1 MVIDFSNFYDLPR
14 QMDRIMAEFMRP
26 YGPVSRGM
34 AYPPLNIS
42 EDEENLF
49 VQAEIPGVDMSEIE
63 LTLTNKSLVIKG
75 ERVITSY
82 SIHYT
87 KLYDLQDGLERA
99 GLARQLEAHLDA
111 AVAHAGD
118 LDEDAEDVRLGDDA
132 HHLVV
137 VVDDRQAV
145 TRGCSLR

>member
-75 ERVITSY
+75 ERKVEQGKYYRQERPTGAFQRIVTLGVPVDRDGIRATLQNGVLSVTLPKAETVKPRKI
-82 SIHYT
+82 SIE
-87 KLYDLQDGLERA
+87 GA
-99 GLARQLEAHLDA
+99 
-111 AVAHAGD
+111 
-118 LDEDAEDVRLGDDA
+118 
-132 HHLVV
+132 
-137 VVDDRQAV
+137 
-145 TRGCSLR
+145 

>member
-42 EDEENLF
+42 EDEESIV

-75 ERVITSY
+75 ERKVEQGKYYRQERPTGAFQRIVTLGVPVDRDGIKATLQNGVLSVTLPKAEAVKPRKI
-82 SIHYT
+82 SI
-87 KLYDLQDGLERA
+87 ESA
-99 GLARQLEAHLDA
+99 
-111 AVAHAGD
+111 
-118 LDEDAEDVRLGDDA
+118 
-132 HHLVV
+132 
-137 VVDDRQAV
+137 
-145 TRGCSLR
+145 